1 MTRLQELEREVAG
14 QRARAAASAPKPP
27 PPTPPRGLDPS
38 ESAILQRVHR
48 ALAVTGRVVIW
59 RNNSGALP
67 AIGRGGRSYPLR
79 YGLGVGGADLVGL
92 LKPSG
97 RFFAIEVKT
106 AIGKQS
112 DHQKAWERAVVEA
125 GGFYR
130 IVRSA
135 EEALEALDAASAAV
149 GAVEP

>member
-1 MTRLQELEREVAG
+1 MTRLQELERDVEAAK
-14 QRARAAASAPKPP
+14 ARAAAAAPKPP
-27 PPTPPRGLDPS
+27 PPKPARVLDPS

-48 ALAVTGRVVIW
+48 ALAATGRCVVW

-112 DHQKAWERAVVEA
+112 DHQAAWERAVVEA

-135 EEALEALDAASAAV
+135 EEALEALDAASAV